1 MVADQSTPNATDKL
15 HVNPLPRV
23 ERSLHLDR
31 APAEL
36 WEHLV
41 RGEMASMWMG
51 GEMTIE
57 PRLGGPV
64 SLIVAGSPPVFGTVE
79 EILPGG
85 SITWTWRTAEGEPTQ
100 VVLNIEPDGEGSLL
114 RVSEELL
121 PYEIVII
128 PPVLN

>member
-1 MVADQSTPNATDKL
+1 M
-15 HVNPLPRV
+15 NPLPKV

-31 APAEL
+31 APNEL

-51 GEMTIE
+51 GEMSIE
-57 PRLGGPV
+57 ARSGGPV
-64 SLIVAGSPPVFGTVE
+64 SLIVEGSPPVFGTVE
-79 EILPGG
+79 EINPGH

-100 VVLNIEPDGEGSLL
+100 VVLNIEADGAGSLL
-114 RVSEELL
+114 SVSEELI

-128 PPVLN
+128 PPVLS